1 MKEFREEQRFTQI
14 FVWVILIAPMVMV
27 LSQFV
32 MVLTDDKGIQDEDI
46 ITLISISII
55 FTGLIVWFRRLVLQT
70 SVTEQGIKIHYRGLF
85 TKKNFPKADILK
97 AELVTYDPLWN
108 YGGWGLRYSSKRGW
122 CYNVAGDKGLKL
134 TMSNGKVVMIG
145 TQKTDELNSAL
156 TSMHYPV

>member
-1 MKEFREEQRFTQI
+1 MGHI
-14 FVWVILIAPMVMV
+14 NCSNGDGVIAIRDG
-27 LSQFV
+27 
-32 MVLTDDKGIQDEDI
+32 LTDDKGIQDEDI

-108 YGGWGLRYSSKRGW
+108 YGGWGLRYSSKRG
-122 CYNVAGDKGLKL
+122 
-134 TMSNGKVVMIG
+134 
-145 TQKTDELNSAL
+145 
-156 TSMHYPV
+156 

>member
-1 MKEFREEQRFTQI
+1 MELIKHFNERISRRATLHSDFCVGHI
-14 FVWVILIAPMVMV
+14 NCSNGDGVIAIRDG
-27 LSQFV
+27 
-32 MVLTDDKGIQDEDI
+32 LTDDKGIQDEDI

-108 YGGWGLRYSSKRGW
+108 YGGWGLRYSSKRG
-122 CYNVAGDKGLKL
+122 
-134 TMSNGKVVMIG
+134 
-145 TQKTDELNSAL
+145 
-156 TSMHYPV
+156 